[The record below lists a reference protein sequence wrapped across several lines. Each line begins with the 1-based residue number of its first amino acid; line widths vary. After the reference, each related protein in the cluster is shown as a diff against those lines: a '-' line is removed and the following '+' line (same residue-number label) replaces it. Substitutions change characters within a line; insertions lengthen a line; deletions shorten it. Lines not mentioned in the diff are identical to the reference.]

1 MKKVGRMVKNKEE
14 ILETLRNVKN
24 ELKKDYKVITIGIF
38 GSYIRNSQTTTSDI
52 DFLVEFEKDADLFHF
67 IGLSRYL
74 EELFNT
80 KVDVVSKPSL
90 KEELKKNI
98 LESVIYE

>member
-1 MKKVGRMVKNKEE
+1 MVKNKEE
-14 ILETLRNVKN
+14 ILETIKNVKN
-24 ELKKDYKVITIGIF
+24 KLNVDYRVKTIGIF
-38 GSYIRNSQTTTSDI
+38 GSYISDTQTAMSDI
-52 DFLVEFEKDADLFHF
+52 DFLVEFENDADLLHF

-80 KVDVVSKPSL
+80 KVDVKSKPSL

>member
-1 MKKVGRMVKNKEE
+1 MVKNKEE
-14 ILETLRNVKN
+14 ILETLKKVKSK
-24 ELKKDYKVITIGIF
+24 LKNDYRVKTIGIF
-38 GSYIRNSQTTTSDI
+38 GSYISNSQTASSHI
-52 DFLVEFEKDADLFHF
+52 DFLVEFENNADLIHL

-80 KVDVVSKPSL
+80 KVEVVSKPSL
-90 KEELKKNI
+90 KEDLKKNI